1 MKITKVLMKTKILIV
16 IDFNQ
21 NSVYFQSIAYA
32 FTDYN
37 YTVEFLFLCKSGILS
52 QELEKIGI
60 KCYYEELSGNIIK
73 KTWKGIKALK
83 KLQKIN
89 HYNFIFSHLTLP
101 NLICSFFQL
110 IEKKAKI
117 SVCRHHSD
125 MYYQENI
132 KNGIRL
138 DKIIQALAKNIVVI
152 SGKSKE
158 VMIQKDKCDPN
169 KITFLPLLYDF
180 SLYGDFDK
188 ILAVKKTIQLIFVSR
203 LVELKK
209 IQTIFPVI
217 ERLKKKNN
225 GWSPFHISI
234 VGNGPYEDTLQL
246 LCQQSGIVKEVEFK
260 GFLNDPM
267 KEINNSDIL
276 VLLSGSESSNQVV
289 KEAGLLGKTVIASKN
304 VGDFDSYLTSENAY
318 LLEKEF
324 SSDQLEILLNK
335 ILLEKENLVDKGR
348 LLNKSVLEK
357 FSIDNH
363 FHLYTKY
370 FN

>member
-1 MKITKVLMKTKILIV
+1 MKSKMLII
-16 IDFNQ
+16 IDFPQ
-21 NSVYFQSIAYA
+21 NSIYIQSIAYA
-32 FTDYN
+32 FKKNGFD
-37 YTVEFLFLCKSGILS
+37 VSFLFFCEPG
-52 QELEKIGI
+52 
-60 KCYYEELSGNIIK
+60 ELS
-73 KTWKGIKALK
+73 K
-83 KLQKIN
+83 KLILNNLTCYFKPLKGNLFQKTLKGLFAIQQLQRQT
-89 HYNFIFSHLTLP
+89 NFDVIFSHLALP
-101 NLICSFFQL
+101 NLIASFFQL
-110 IEKKAKI
+110 IDRKTKI
-117 SVCRHHSD
+117 CICRHHSD
-125 MYYQENI
+125 MNYQENI

-138 DKIIQALAKNIVVI
+138 DKITQTLAKNIVVI
-152 SGKSKE
+152 SEKSKE
-158 VMIQKDKCDPN
+158 VMIQQDKCEPN

-180 SLYGDFDK
+180 SLYGHFNEFSP
-188 ILAVKKTIQLIFVSR
+188 VRNSIQLVFVSR

-234 VGNGPYEDTLQL
+234 VGDGPYEDTLRHL
-246 LCQQSGIVKEVEFK
+246 VQQHRLVEEVEFK

-267 KEINNSDIL
+267 SEINNSDIL
-276 VLLSGSESSNQVV
+276 VLLSSSESSNQVV
-289 KEAGLLGKTVIASKN
+289 KEAGILGKTVIACKN

-324 SSDQLEILLNK
+324 SSDELEQLLYK
-335 ILLEKENLVDKGR
+335 ILLEKENLVEKGR

-357 FSIDNH
+357 FTIDKH

>member
-1 MKITKVLMKTKILIV
+1 MKSKMLII
-16 IDFNQ
+16 IDFPQ
-21 NSVYFQSIAYA
+21 NSIYIQSIAYA
-32 FTDYN
+32 FKKNGFD
-37 YTVEFLFLCKSGILS
+37 VSFLFFCEPG
-52 QELEKIGI
+52 
-60 KCYYEELSGNIIK
+60 ELS
-73 KTWKGIKALK
+73 K
-83 KLQKIN
+83 KLILNNLTCYFKPLKGNLFQKTLKGLFAIQQLQRQT
-89 HYNFIFSHLTLP
+89 NFDVIFSHLALP
-101 NLICSFFQL
+101 NLIASFFQL
-110 IEKKAKI
+110 IDRKTKI
-117 SVCRHHSD
+117 CVCRHHSD
-125 MYYQENI
+125 MNYQENI

-138 DKIIQALAKNIVVI
+138 DKITQTLAKNIVVI
-152 SGKSKE
+152 SEKSKE
-158 VMIQKDKCDPN
+158 VMIQQDKCEPT

-180 SLYGDFDK
+180 SLYGHFNEFSP
-188 ILAVKKTIQLIFVSR
+188 VRNSIQLVFVSR

-234 VGNGPYEDTLQL
+234 VGDGPYEDTLRHL
-246 LCQQSGIVKEVEFK
+246 VQQHRLVEEVEFK

-267 KEINNSDIL
+267 SEINNSDIL
-276 VLLSGSESSNQVV
+276 VLLSSSESSNQVV
-289 KEAGLLGKTVIASKN
+289 KEAGILGKTVIACKN

-324 SSDQLEILLNK
+324 SSDELEQLLYK
-335 ILLEKENLVDKGR
+335 ILLEKENLVEKGR

-357 FSIDNH
+357 FTIDKH

>member
-1 MKITKVLMKTKILIV
+1 MLKKILIV
-16 IDFNQ
+16 IDFPQ
-21 NSVYFQSIAYA
+21 NSIYMQSIAYEFKKEGYGVA
-32 FTDYN
+32 
-37 YTVEFLFLCKSGILS
+37 FLFFCEPGKLSNELILNNIS
-52 QELEKIGI
+52 CYFKPLKGNMLLKTFKGMLELRHLHKQNN
-60 KCYYEELSGNIIK
+60 YD
-73 KTWKGIKALK
+73 
-83 KLQKIN
+83 
-89 HYNFIFSHLTLP
+89 FIFSHLTLP
-101 NLICSFFQL
+101 NLIASFFQL
-110 IEKKAKI
+110 IERKTKI
-117 SVCRHHSD
+117 YICRHHSD
-125 MYYQENI
+125 MYYQENV

-138 DKIIQALAKNIVVI
+138 DKITQTFANNIVVI
-152 SGKSKE
+152 SEKSKE

-209 IQTIFPVI
+209 IQAIFPVI

-234 VGNGPYEDTLQL
+234 VGNGPYEDTLQH

-324 SSDQLEILLNK
+324 SSDQLELLLNK
-335 ILLEKENLVDKGR
+335 ILLEKENLVEKGR